1 MRAFGMLALAMGM
14 GLLQAAHAEPAA
26 LAMDAPTNIDGVE
39 TVCTGVGLDARENP
53 LWDQYA
59 LKVEVAGSAGRY
71 LGDEIITVRKDGT
84 DLLSLSCAGPWI
96 LFQLPPGR
104 YDIVAEMAGD
114 TVSSPAFVSGKGQ
127 GRIILRF
134 PDANASYP
142 MTYSDEAARALGIQN
157 GRMDAFSLTP
167 PSGNGLMP
175 KVEGGV
181 DKKGPSLE
189 LRWKTN

>member
-1 MRAFGMLALAMGM
+1 MRVFRLVALTLGLA
-14 GLLQAAHAEPAA
+14 QAAHGEPVT
-26 LAMDAPTNIDGVE
+26 LAMHTPTKINGVE

-53 LWDQYA
+53 LWDGYS
-59 LKVEVAGSAGRY
+59 LKVEIAGSAGRY
-71 LGDEIITVRKDGT
+71 LGDENVTVRNNGT

-96 LFQLPPGR
+96 LFQLPPGH
-104 YDIVAEMAGD
+104 YEIMAEIGGN
-114 TVSSPAFVSGKGQ
+114 TVSSPAFVSDTGQ

-134 PDANASYP
+134 PDADASYP

-157 GRMDAFSLTP
+157 GRVDAFSVAP
-167 PSGNGLMP
+167 APGNALVP